1 MSNLW
6 YNYGNHMTTPSMEQT
21 LIATYGDEIAGK
33 SSDELV
39 QMAISYF
46 FDFEFPFYS
55 ELQSDL
61 DTFKELF
68 VRKYYQ
74 YAFGTETVGQFKFY
88 LKEKLMEL
96 QPKYKYLY
104 DTTTYSFNPLINHL
118 LVRESEY
125 SNRNNSTSSG
135 NNSSTSTRT
144 PNLKYQDDD
153 LNQTLN
159 TDMPSYNFS
168 AANYASD
175 MQQNQALNT
184 RTETGTDKNI
194 TTSNGSQSMSGGGSG
209 SDKSKEYGF
218 NGSQSEELAKYRSLL
233 LNINQ
238 LLLEDLASLF
248 MLMEV

>member
-1 MSNLW
+1 MSNIW
-6 YNYGNHMTTPSMEQT
+6 YNYGNHMTTPSIEQT
-21 LIATYGDEIAGK
+21 LIAMYGYEIAGK

-39 QMAISYF
+39 QTAISYF
-46 FDFEFPFYS
+46 FDFDFPFYS
-55 ELQSDL
+55 ELQSDI

-74 YAFGTETVGQFKFY
+74 YAFGVETVGQFKFY

-104 DTTTYSFNPLINHL
+104 DTTTYQFNPLINHL

-125 SNRNNSTSSG
+125 QNRNNNTSSG

-144 PNLKYQDDD
+144 PNLIYQDDD

-159 TDMPSYNFS
+159 TDMPSYNFA

-175 MQQNQALNT
+175 MSQNQALNK
-184 RTETGTDKNI
+184 RTESGTDRTT
-194 TTSNGSQSMSGGGSG
+194 TTSNGSQSSSGGGSG
-209 SDKSKEYGF
+209 SDKANEYGF
-218 NGSQSEELAKYRSLL
+218 NGSQSEELMKYRSLL

>member
-6 YNYGNHMTTPSMEQT
+6 YNYGNHMVTPSMEQT
-21 LIATYGDEIAGK
+21 LIVTYGDEIAGK

-68 VRKYYQ
+68 VRKYFQ

-96 QPKYKYLY
+96 YPKYKYLY
-104 DTTTYSFNPLINHL
+104 DTTTYKFDPLINHM

-125 SNRNNSTSSG
+125 QNRNNNTSSG

-144 PNLKYQDDD
+144 PNLIYQDDD

-159 TDMPSYNFS
+159 TDMPSYNFA

-175 MQQNQALNT
+175 MSQNQALNK
-184 RTETGTDKNI
+184 RTESGTDRTT
-194 TTSNGSQSMSGGGSG
+194 TTSNGSQSSTGGGSG
-209 SDKSKEYGF
+209 SDKAKEYGF
-218 NGSQSEELAKYRSLL
+218 NGSQSEELMKYRSLL

>member
-1 MSNLW
+1 MSNIW
-6 YNYGNHMTTPSMEQT
+6 YNYGNHMTTPSIEQIM
-21 LIATYGDEIAGK
+21 IATYGDEIAGK

-39 QMAISYF
+39 EMAISYF
-46 FDFEFPFYS
+46 FDFDFPFYS

-61 DTFKELF
+61 EKFKELF
-68 VRKYYQ
+68 VRKYFQ
-74 YAFGTETVGQFKFY
+74 YSFGTETVGQFKFY

-96 QPKYKYLY
+96 YPEYKYLY
-104 DTTTYSFNPLINHL
+104 DTTTYQFNPLINHL

-144 PNLKYQDDD
+144 PNLTYQDDN

-159 TDMPSYNFS
+159 TDMPSYNFA

-175 MQQNQALNT
+175 MSQDQALNT

-194 TTSNGSQSMSGGGSG
+194 TTSNGSQSSSGGGSG
-209 SDKSKEYGF
+209 SDKAKEYGF

-238 LLLEDLASLF
+238 LLLEDLSSLF

>member
-6 YNYGNHMTTPSMEQT
+6 YNYGNHTTTPSIEQT
-21 LIATYGDEIAGK
+21 LIAMYGDEIAGK
-33 SSDELV
+33 SSDDLV
-39 QMAISYF
+39 QMAVSYF

-68 VRKYYQ
+68 VRKYFQ
-74 YAFGTETVGQFKFY
+74 FSFGTETVGQFKFY

-104 DTTTYSFNPLINHL
+104 DTTTYQFNPLINHL

-125 SNRNNSTSSG
+125 QNRNNNTSSG

-144 PNLKYQDDD
+144 PNLIYQDDD

-159 TDMPSYNFS
+159 TDMPSYNFA

-175 MQQNQALNT
+175 MSQNQALNK
-184 RTETGTDKNI
+184 RTESGTDRTT
-194 TTSNGSQSMSGGGSG
+194 TTSNGSQSSSGGGSG
-209 SDKSKEYGF
+209 SDKATEYGF
-218 NGSQSEELAKYRSLL
+218 NGSQSEELMKYRSLL
-233 LNINQ
+233 LNMNQ

>member
-1 MSNLW
+1 MSNIW
-6 YNYGNHMTTPSMEQT
+6 YNYGNHMTTPSIEQVM
-21 LIATYGDEIAGK
+21 IATYGDEISGK

-39 QMAISYF
+39 EMAISYF
-46 FDFEFPFYS
+46 FDFDFPFYS

-61 DTFKELF
+61 ETFKELF

-74 YAFGTETVGQFKFY
+74 YSFGTETVGQFKFY

-104 DTTTYSFNPLINHL
+104 DTTTYQFNPLINHL

-125 SNRNNSTSSG
+125 QNRNNNTSSG

-144 PNLKYQDDD
+144 PNLIYQDDD

-159 TDMPSYNFS
+159 TDMPSYNFA

-175 MQQNQALNT
+175 MSQNQALNK

-194 TTSNGSQSMSGGGSG
+194 TTSNGSQSSSGGGSG
-209 SDKSKEYGF
+209 SDKAKEYGF
-218 NGSQSEELAKYRSLL
+218 NGSQSEELMKYRSLL